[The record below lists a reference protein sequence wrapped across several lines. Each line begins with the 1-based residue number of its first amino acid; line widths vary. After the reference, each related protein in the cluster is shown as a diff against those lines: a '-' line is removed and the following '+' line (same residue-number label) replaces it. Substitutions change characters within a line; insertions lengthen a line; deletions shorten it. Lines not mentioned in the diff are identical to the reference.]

1 MNAFKC
7 PNCAGDVRYD
17 IRKAV
22 MCCEHCGS
30 EIRREVYQAWLDA
43 HSLYAADELICP
55 QCGAALLRSDD
66 TLATFCCYCGS
77 SVSFSHQNRVSVKPD
92 GIIPFSIT
100 AEEALRCYRA
110 KLKNA
115 FFAPDRMTEDGE
127 KRLIGIYMPYYA
139 FTADAEEEIST
150 VGTRTS
156 LSQANAEEEYRLR
169 FSLQARYSGIHFD
182 AAKAFPDFL
191 SESVDSFCDDGS
203 KGLKPFESSYL
214 AGYYADSGNTDQALY
229 GKLVTQLVSEDLR
242 NGDWECEGFRLQSHA
257 QQPKIRTETKKNLYP
272 VWLITHR
279 WGDRVSYAAVNGQNG
294 KTAVEIPTDKK
305 KYLCVSLIFAALL
318 SLILNFLWTFPPL
331 PFLILSGVLL
341 LLMSLRLIVQYRALY
356 VRQQRLDDIGWL
368 GAAPDSSKAELKQRN
383 LAELIKKLST
393 LMLSLLL
400 IGLPCLAILSIVFS
414 GSRSLFWSLSKYWY
428 LIPIACFVVGIQIS
442 SLKRIRGS
450 WRNRQSWRYWVPWK
464 AVLKA
469 CWRCI
474 PGLAMVLI
482 VIFSGS
488 VDDNLYYCAA
498 LLNLG
503 LAVWSVFELFEA
515 QNLLMTRDIPVFTEK
530 RGGAE
535 DA

>member
-1 MNAFKC
+1 MF
-7 PNCAGDVRYD
+7 DV
-17 IRKAV
+17 
-22 MCCEHCGS
+22 
-30 EIRREVYQAWLDA
+30 
-43 HSLYAADELICP
+43 LIVE
-55 QCGAALLRSDD
+55 DD
-66 TLATFCCYCGS
+66 PMVAMINEQYVNRNERFRVVATC
-77 SVSFSHQNRVSVKPD
+77 N
-92 GIIPFSIT
+92 
-100 AEEALRCYRA
+100 
-110 KLKNA
+110 
-115 FFAPDRMTEDGE
+115 
-127 KRLIGIYMPYYA
+127 
-139 FTADAEEEIST
+139 
-150 VGTRTS
+150 
-156 LSQANAEEEYRLR
+156 
-169 FSLQARYSGIHFD
+169 
-182 AAKAFPDFL
+182 
-191 SESVDSFCDDGS
+191 
-203 KGLKPFESSYL
+203 
-214 AGYYADSGNTDQALY
+214 
-229 GKLVTQLVSEDLR
+229 
-242 NGDWECEGFRLQSHA
+242 
-257 QQPKIRTETKKNLYP
+257 
-272 VWLITHR
+272 
-279 WGDRVSYAAVNGQNG
+279 NG

-450 WRNRQSWRYWVPWK
+450 WRNRQIWRYWVPWK
-464 AVLKA
+464 AVLTT